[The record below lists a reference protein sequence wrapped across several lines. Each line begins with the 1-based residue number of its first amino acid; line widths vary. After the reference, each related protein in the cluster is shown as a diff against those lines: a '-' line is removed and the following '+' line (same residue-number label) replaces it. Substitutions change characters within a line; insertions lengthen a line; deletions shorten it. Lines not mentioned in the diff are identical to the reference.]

1 MFTAMIKKCLDSK
14 PPPSSASA
22 NASDEESKSAVIKTE
37 FLKKVSE
44 RVKDEAVIPTQKRS
58 PSSFTEPDMPPHQLS
73 EQEMMKNAIG
83 KEEDY
88 TLSVLL
94 FTIFV

>member
-44 RVKDEAVIPTQKRS
+44 RVKDEAVVIPTQKRS

-83 KEEDY
+83 KEEDND
-88 TLSVLL
+88 L
-94 FTIFV
+94 